1 MSTSVLFISVFW
13 AHEGNEHFRFQV
25 PAKRLQLE
33 ESLLTTGKPS
43 AKNTHLLFLQDNE
56 TSKF

>member
-13 AHEGNEHFRFQV
+13 AHEGNELFRFQV

-33 ESLLTTGKPS
+33 ESLLTTGKP
-43 AKNTHLLFLQDNE
+43 HLLFLQDNE